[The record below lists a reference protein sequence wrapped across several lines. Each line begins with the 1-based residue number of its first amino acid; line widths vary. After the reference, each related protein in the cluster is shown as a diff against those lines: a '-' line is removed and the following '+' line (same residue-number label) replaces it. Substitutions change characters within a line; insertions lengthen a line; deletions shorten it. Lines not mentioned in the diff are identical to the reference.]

1 MEGIEKP
8 TRNALRAMRVGTTRV
23 FRLPENKFVNTAR
36 VMANQLKHEEGLVF
50 QVNADYEAK
59 CQGRQFRDNLRHQCV
74 RTIGRSEHIEKR
86 SKGVH

>member
-36 VMANQLKHEEGLVF
+36 VMANQLKHEECLVF

-59 CQGRQFRDNLRHQCV
+59 SVCIRRL
-74 RTIGRSEHIEKR
+74 K
-86 SKGVH
+86 